1 MAAVNGQ
8 MSDADSIEWATRRLL
23 LALDALE
30 AAAERR
36 SEADRGEELL
46 ADQIQALGTDRARL
60 ASELDDVTARARSLE
75 TANREVMERIDQAI
89 DTIRGVLAADGEPA
103 QGDTA
108 PNHLAAHE
116 LVEDDAAEDESAEDE
131 SEDDESEEEDSEEDE

>member
-8 MSDADSIEWATRRLL
+8 MSDADSIEWATRRLS

-46 ADQIQALGTDRARL
+46 ADQIQVLGTDRARL
-60 ASELDDVTARARSLE
+60 ASELDDVTARTRALE

-89 DTIRGVLAADGEPA
+89 ETIRGVLAADGEAA
-103 QGDTA
+103 QGGA
-108 PNHLAAHE
+108 AAEALAADE
-116 LVEDDAAEDESAEDE
+116 LVEDDAAEDESED
-131 SEDDESEEEDSEEDE
+131 EDSEEDE

>member
-8 MSDADSIEWATRRLL
+8 MSDADSIESATRRLL

-46 ADQIQALGTDRARL
+46 ADQLQALGTDRARL
-60 ASELDDVTARARSLE
+60 ASELDDVTARARVLE

-89 DTIRGVLAADGEPA
+89 GTIRGVLVADGEPG

-108 PNHLAAHE
+108 SVHLAAAA
-116 LVEDDAAEDESAEDE
+116 LAEDDAAEEDSEDE
-131 SEDDESEEEDSEEDE
+131 SEDEDSEEDK